1 MRNSSHHS
9 YERSNTID
17 EMDNL
22 IGIAYI
28 DRNCPVNG
36 NCSSLSPHRTAETR
50 MLVPMLGQN
59 KSQHRILLS

>member
-1 MRNSSHHS
+1 MYHLLLSKGAMMRNSSHHS

-28 DRNCPVNG
+28 DRNCPLDPVV
-36 NCSSLSPHRTAETR
+36 T
-50 MLVPMLGQN
+50 V
-59 KSQHRILLS
+59 

>member
-22 IGIAYI
+22 IDITYI
-28 DRNCPVNG
+28 DRG
-36 NCSSLSPHRTAETR
+36 CSLRPAVT
-50 MLVPMLGQN
+50 V
-59 KSQHRILLS
+59 